1 MTTLAE
7 RLRLSMKAAGLNQA
21 ELERAAGLTV
31 GFMSRP
37 LSGRRHSMAADRSA
51 RIAQVLGVAV
61 EWLATGNGPSGRDDL
76 GPPVVE
82 APTGRVADN
91 SSRGAPEAARP
102 VVAVDPEGQRRFGH
116 ALAEAFRRGAFELED
131 LDAIRSLLQNAGA
144 LLRDAS
150 DLVDAAEAWMRAAAS
165 LRQERR
171 PVTIETLAYRMYSQG
186 VARAEQGM
194 RDRSEALNDEADRQL
209 RSLGAEV
216 PAKPVVEL
224 KRKRGRPRKS
234 AA

>member
-7 RLRLSMKAAGLNQA
+7 RLRLAMKAAGLNQA

-61 EWLATGNGPSGRDDL
+61 EWLATGSGAPGRDDL
-76 GPPVVE
+76 GLPGAE
-82 APTGRVADN
+82 ASAKHGGD
-91 SSRGAPEAARP
+91 GGAARVEP
-102 VVAVDPEGQRRFGH
+102 ARPAVAVDPEGQRRFGH
-116 ALAEAFRRGAFELED
+116 ALAEAFRRGSFELED

-194 RDRSEALNDEADRQL
+194 RARSEALNEEADRQL
-209 RSLGAEV
+209 RTLGAEA
-216 PAKPVVEL
+216 PPKPVVEF